1 MNTVTDAA
9 DDDKEDDRRRRPRI
23 HVSLELKLLA
33 PEQHLILVSRTV
45 ELSTTGAFVRTSR
58 ALPIGSR
65 VRVAFQR
72 GAHRNPLT
80 LDAEV
85 VRVGTADGGR
95 QIGIAVRFLDV
106 TQLDEALLSEIIS
119 RAAV

>member
-1 MNTVTDAA
+1 MENGVNTATSDTD
-9 DDDKEDDRRRRPRI
+9 DDRRGRPRTA
-23 HVSLELKLLA
+23 VSVELKLLA
-33 PEQHLILVSRTV
+33 PEHHLILLSRTV
-45 ELSTTGAFVRTSR
+45 DLSTTGAFVRTSR
-58 ALPIGSR
+58 ALPIGAQ

-72 GAHRNPLT
+72 GKDRNPLT

-95 QIGIAVRFLDV
+95 QAGIAVRFLDV
-106 TQLDEALLSEIIS
+106 TSLDEALLADIIG